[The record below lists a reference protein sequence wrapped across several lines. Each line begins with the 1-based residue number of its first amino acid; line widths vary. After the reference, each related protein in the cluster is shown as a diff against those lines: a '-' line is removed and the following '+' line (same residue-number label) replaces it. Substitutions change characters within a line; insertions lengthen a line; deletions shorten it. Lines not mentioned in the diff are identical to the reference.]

1 MKIWQVI
8 ILAVLLVSLPVLSA
22 CNALGLGG
30 NDEEELYR
38 QQLEAYQQQREAY
51 QKYREE
57 YYKTL
62 EEGLNEY
69 MEAYQDYQNQQ
80 TQQQIQ
86 QSGGQAV
93 IVTENQ
99 TPAQPQENGSE

>member
-8 ILAVLLVSLPVLSA
+8 ILAVLLVSLPALSA
-22 CNALGLGG
+22 CKALGLGG
-30 NDEEELYR
+30 NDNEEELYR

-57 YYKTL
+57 YYQKL
-62 EEGLNEY
+62 EEGLNQY
-69 MEAYQDYQNQQ
+69 MEAYQDYQDQQ
-80 TQQQIQ
+80 TQLQIQ

-93 IVTENQ
+93 IVTANQ
-99 TPAQPQENGSE
+99 TQPQENGSE

>member
-8 ILAVLLVSLPVLSA
+8 IMVVLLVSLPALSA
-22 CNALGLGG
+22 CKTLGLGG
-30 NDEEELYR
+30 NDDEELYR

-57 YYKTL
+57 YYEKL
-62 EEGLNEY
+62 EEGLNQY
-69 MEAYQDYQNQQ
+69 MEAYQDYQDQQ
-80 TQQQIQ
+80 TQLQIQ
-86 QSGGQAV
+86 QAGGEAI

-99 TPAQPQENGSE
+99 TPTQP